1 MARPRAASSWPRVL
15 HPSYYLR
22 RPRRLLVLVVFFVG
36 TTFLLWDRHSL
47 IQRHEVEELAKY
59 LKGEGKTFQLDGED
73 ESSSKTAQQGK
84 SEQEGVEKE
93 IEDPITEYRRSQVKA
108 AMLHAW
114 SSYEKYAWGFD
125 ELQPQSR
132 SGVNHFGG
140 LGASII
146 DSLDTLYIM
155 GLQPQF
161 NKARDWVAEN
171 LHFNKNYDA
180 SVFETTIRVLGGLL
194 SAYDLTAEK
203 MFLTKAKEI
212 ADRLLPAWDT
222 RTGIPYTTINLDSGR
237 AHNPGWTGGSS
248 VLADLGTEQV
258 EFIGLSQRTGDPK
271 YKQKVENVIKQLR
284 KNFPKDGLLP
294 IYISADSGQ
303 PTTGKITFGA
313 MGDSFYEYLLKVWIQ
328 GNKTEVVKHY
338 REMWEQSMEGMMGL
352 VSKSTPS
359 GYTFL
364 AERSGST
371 LFNKMDE
378 LACFAPGMLAL
389 GTEGAPPEKAEKYLT
404 LAKELT
410 RTCYNFYMSTPTKLA
425 GENYQFFDGQ
435 DLQVGTPW
443 NILRPE
449 TVESLMYVWRKTG
462 DSKYRDWGWDIFQ
475 AFEKQ
480 SRTPTGYVGLRNVRT
495 GEKDDMMQ
503 SFFLAETLKYFYL
516 LYSPSS
522 VIPLDKWVFNTEAH
536 PLRIIPRVDEP
547 ISLEDTPEGKDS
559 SMQIKSGSTQYLRQR
574 RINPGGR

>member
-1 MARPRAASSWPRVL
+1 
-15 HPSYYLR
+15 
-22 RPRRLLVLVVFFVG
+22 
-36 TTFLLWDRHSL
+36 
-47 IQRHEVEELAKY
+47 
-59 LKGEGKTFQLDGED
+59 
-73 ESSSKTAQQGK
+73 
-84 SEQEGVEKE
+84 
-93 IEDPITEYRRSQVKA
+93 
-108 AMLHAW
+108 
-114 SSYEKYAWGFD
+114 
-125 ELQPQSR
+125 
-132 SGVNHFGG
+132 
-140 LGASII
+140 
-146 DSLDTLYIM
+146 
-155 GLQPQF
+155 
-161 NKARDWVAEN
+161 
-171 LHFNKNYDA
+171 
-180 SVFETTIRVLGGLL
+180 
-194 SAYDLTAEK
+194 
-203 MFLTKAKEI
+203 
-212 ADRLLPAWDT
+212 
-222 RTGIPYTTINLDSGR
+222 
-237 AHNPGWTGGSS
+237 
-248 VLADLGTEQV
+248 
-258 EFIGLSQRTGDPK
+258 
-271 YKQKVENVIKQLR
+271 
-284 KNFPKDGLLP
+284 
-294 IYISADSGQ
+294 
-303 PTTGKITFGA
+303 
-313 MGDSFYEYLLKVWIQ
+313 
-328 GNKTEVVKHY
+328 
-338 REMWEQSMEGMMGL
+338 MEGMMGL

-449 TVESLMYVWRKTG
+449 TVESLMYMWRKTG

-547 ISLEDTPEGKDS
+547 ISLEDMPEGKDS

>member
-36 TTFLLWDRHSL
+36 TTFLLWDRHNL
-47 IQRHEVEELAKY
+47 IQHHEVEELAKY

-73 ESSSKTAQQGK
+73 ESSSKSAQQGK
-84 SEQEGVEKE
+84 SEQEGIEKE
-93 IEDPITEYRRSQVKA
+93 TEDPITEYRRSQVKA

-132 SGVNHFGG
+132 RGVNHFGG
-140 LGASII
+140 LGATII

-155 GLQPQF
+155 GLETQF

-222 RTGIPYTTINLDSGR
+222 RTGIPYTTINLESGR

-258 EFIGLSQRTGDPK
+258 EFIGLSLRTGDPK
-271 YKQKVENVIKQLR
+271 YKHKVENVIKQLR
-284 KNFPKDGLLP
+284 KHFPKDGLLP

-425 GENYQFFDGQ
+425 GENYQFYDGQ
-435 DLQVGTPW
+435 DMQVGTPW

-480 SRTPTGYVGLRNVRT
+480 SRTPTGYVGLRDVRT